1 MNFTALGCISSCVAI
16 LNFLFATPS
25 IAHEGRGINGGQ
37 LADRG
42 AVHIEFIGG
51 QGYSL
56 MIFAITDKSQ
66 KPLPVDKRIAFAAVE
81 LNGQDNQI
89 PLSSDGGNFLS
100 SSEGAALKA
109 GEEVRFIARMSNG
122 ETLKVEFI
130 SR

>member
-1 MNFTALGCISSCVAI
+1 MNHTALGCILSSVAI
-16 LNFLFATPS
+16 LSFLFAKPS

-37 LADRG
+37 LVDRG
-42 AVHIEFIGG
+42 AIHIEFIGG

-81 LNGQDNQI
+81 LNGQDTQI
-89 PLSSDGGNFLS
+89 RLSSDGGNFLS
-100 SSEGAALKA
+100 SSEGAALTK
-109 GEEVRFIARMSNG
+109 GEEVRFVARMSNG
-122 ETLKVEFI
+122 ETLNAEFT